1 MPAFRF
7 EAIDAQGKTQR
18 GVIDAESAR
27 GARGALRTQGLTP
40 LVVELAGRFTS
51 GSGATGS
58 SAGSAANGDLQ
69 GKRLRLAFGKRL
81 SAREQGL
88 FTRQLASLLVAGLPL
103 GEALGVLSE
112 QSERDYVRE
121 LIAAI
126 RADVLA
132 GQSMAGA
139 LALHPRD
146 FPDIYRALVSAGEHT
161 GQLGLVLTRLA
172 DYVEQ
177 RNALRQ
183 KIQLAFTY
191 PVVVT
196 LIAIGIVSFLLSYV
210 VPQVVSVFSNNKQAL
225 PTITVIVLALS
236 DFFRH
241 YWWAMLSAVIVI
253 GWIVRKVLR
262 RPAARLA
269 FDQWL
274 LTAPLAGRLVRGYN
288 TVRFAS
294 TLGILTAAGVPIL
307 RALQAAGETL
317 NNKAM
322 RQVVDDAIVR
332 VREGTALSRALQ
344 GTRTFPPVLVHLIR
358 SGEATGDV
366 TTMLDRAANGEAQE
380 LERRTM
386 FLTTLL
392 EPLLILAMGGIV
404 LVIVLAVMMPII
416 QLNQMVQ

>member
-7 EAIDAQGKTQR
+7 EAIDAKGKTQR

-27 GARGALRTQGLTP
+27 GARGILRAQGLTP
-40 LVVELAGRFTS
+40 LVVELAWRHTS
-51 GSGATGS
+51 GQGAGGA
-58 SAGSAANGDLQ
+58 SATAAADDQ
-69 GKRLRLAFGKRL
+69 VKRSRLAFGRRL
-81 SAREQGL
+81 SPREQGL

-112 QSERDYVRE
+112 QAERDYVRE
-121 LIAAI
+121 LVAAI

-196 LIAIGIVSFLLSYV
+196 FIAIGIVSFLLSYV

-225 PTITVIVLALS
+225 PTITLVVLALS
-236 DFFRH
+236 DFVRH
-241 YWWAMLSAVIVI
+241 YWWAALLAVIAVT
-253 GWIVRKVLR
+253 WVARKILR
-262 RPAARLA
+262 MSGPRLS
-269 FDQWL
+269 FDRWL
-274 LTAPLAGRLVRGYN
+274 LTAPLVGRLVRGYN

-317 NNKAM
+317 NNRAM
-322 RQVVDDAIVR
+322 RRVVDDAIVR
-332 VREGTALSRALQ
+332 VREGTALSRALH

-366 TTMLDRAANGEAQE
+366 TTMLDRAAAGEAQE